1 MLPMPEGTDEVT
13 RAYRWMWLAIV
24 TFGLGALVAWRQAR
38 RFDGNDPVAAA
49 HRRHISRSV
58 GRCGALFG
66 LGVLLSATAFGILVQ
81 AAAIVW
87 YLHRYAT
94 GSVLAEDRLAL

>member
-1 MLPMPEGTDEVT
+1 MLPMPEGTEEVT

-24 TFGLGALVAWRQAR
+24 TLGLGALVAWRQAR
-38 RFDGNDPVAAA
+38 QFDQDDPFTAA

-58 GRCGALFG
+58 GQCAAVFG
-66 LGVLLSATAFGILVQ
+66 LGILLSATAVGIFVQ
-81 AAAIVW
+81 AAAIIW

-94 GSVLAEDRLAL
+94 GSVLAEDRLAP